1 MIVVGNHQPRRG
13 GIIIARSLRGKPKP
27 RRGDIIFLYNLVS
40 IIISPLRGWYGCLV
54 QCSIIMSPL
63 RGYLKREFA
72 INKHATAFGVVVC
85 TGICDAINLRPP
97 SGSDEIKKWYFCEY
111 IRCYFSPNF
120 IRSLSPKGTNVY
132 RPTRLECSPT
142 PKVVAYY

>member
-97 SGSDEIKKWYFCEY
+97 SGSGVYLIWRFYKWFRFCFFTQFHSEPVPEGDT
-111 IRCYFSPNF
+111 C
-120 IRSLSPKGTNVY
+120 L
-132 RPTRLECSPT
+132 
-142 PKVVAYY
+142 